1 MFSQDQMKF
10 SCDSHKAQKET
21 HNASKVNRNARDKIG
36 ISKLIRA
43 GREGKR
49 GSMAWKS
56 KRCEL

>member
-1 MFSQDQMKF
+1 MKF

-49 GSMAWKS
+49 GIMAWKS